1 MKREMKI
8 RIKESKH
15 VLLFLLFIL
24 IEVFY
29 FLTQLRDVKHN
40 IIHLSLDDAIPFL
53 PVFVIPY
60 VVWYVYVPG
69 GMLYNFFV
77 DKNAFC
83 KQILT
88 VISGMAISIIIFCIY
103 PTTVDFRPS
112 AEGDGFFLWV
122 CRLLFSNDKPVNV
135 LPSMH
140 CFEAVII
147 HLTAFRNE
155 KLRRNITL
163 RIGSIIL
170 SVLICLSTVFI
181 KQHSVVDL
189 VSGVALAYILYFLIY
204 TLPEKVRKKNATN
217 T

>member
-1 MKREMKI
+1 M
-8 RIKESKH
+8 RIKIKECKH
-15 VLLFLLFIL
+15 GLFFLLFIL

-29 FLTQLRDVKHN
+29 FLTQLRDIDYNLVHV
-40 IIHLSLDDAIPFL
+40 SLDDMIPFL
-53 PVFVIPY
+53 PIFVIPY
-60 VVWYVYVPG
+60 VAWYVYVPG

-77 DKNAFC
+77 DKNAFR

>member
-1 MKREMKI
+1 M
-8 RIKESKH
+8 RIKIKECKH
-15 VLLFLLFIL
+15 GLFFLLFIL

-29 FLTQLRDVKHN
+29 FLTQLRDIDYNLVHV
-40 IIHLSLDDAIPFL
+40 SLDDMIPFL

-83 KQILT
+83 KQILS

>member
-1 MKREMKI
+1 M
-8 RIKESKH
+8 RIKIKECKH
-15 VLLFLLFIL
+15 GLFFLLFIL

-29 FLTQLRDVKHN
+29 FLTQLRDIDYNLVHV
-40 IIHLSLDDAIPFL
+40 SLDDMIPFL

-204 TLPEKVRKKNATN
+204 TLSEKVRKKNATN

>member
-1 MKREMKI
+1 M
-8 RIKESKH
+8 RIKIKECKH
-15 VLLFLLFIL
+15 GLFFLLFIL

-29 FLTQLRDVKHN
+29 FLTQLRDIDYNLVHV
-40 IIHLSLDDAIPFL
+40 SLDDMIPFL

-204 TLPEKVRKKNATN
+204 TLPEKVRKKCN
-217 T
+217 

>member
-1 MKREMKI
+1 M
-8 RIKESKH
+8 RIKIKECKH
-15 VLLFLLFIL
+15 GLFFLLFIV

-29 FLTQLRDVKHN
+29 FLTQLRDIDYNLVHV
-40 IIHLSLDDAIPFL
+40 SLDDMIPFL

>member
-1 MKREMKI
+1 M
-8 RIKESKH
+8 RIKIKECKH
-15 VLLFLLFIL
+15 GLFFLLFIL
-24 IEVFY
+24 IEVLY
-29 FLTQLRDVKHN
+29 FLTQLRDIDYNLVHV
-40 IIHLSLDDAIPFL
+40 SLDDMIPFL

-155 KLRRNITL
+155 KLRRNIML

>member
-1 MKREMKI
+1 M
-8 RIKESKH
+8 RIKIKECKH
-15 VLLFLLFIL
+15 GLFFLLFIL

-29 FLTQLRDVKHN
+29 FLTQLRDIDYNLVHV
-40 IIHLSLDDAIPFL
+40 SLDDMIPFL

>member
-1 MKREMKI
+1 M
-8 RIKESKH
+8 RIKIKACKH
-15 VLLFLLFIL
+15 GLFFLLFIL

-29 FLTQLRDVKHN
+29 FLTHLRDIDYNLVHV
-40 IIHLSLDDAIPFL
+40 SLDDMIPFL